1 MTEPAGNAPLPGGK
15 RRRRSWWKR
24 LFRKG
29 RLVAALL
36 VLAAVAF
43 ALWFIR
49 SCENYRPPSDY

>member
-1 MTEPAGNAPLPGGK
+1 VDDAP
-15 RRRRSWWKR
+15 RRRKRAWWKR
-24 LFRKG
+24 LFRKR
-29 RLVAALL
+29 RLVAAFL